1 MGELANFGRELNE
14 LITKPQTGIGKIVQD
29 WTEET
34 ILLLKEEAPR
44 GSGALANSFQPEY
57 KLEEG
62 LMEVKFYA
70 NAYWDFINSGVDGTE
85 RGGQARK
92 NSEGVTYS
100 FKNEFVSR
108 SFINQLTGAQGLG
121 WIASKGLTA
130 EDGDYVSLAFAI
142 SKALKKKGIKA
153 NQYMERVF
161 SEERLQELE
170 DRILDFIQNKI

>member
-1 MGELANFGRELNE
+1 MGVLSEFGKELNE
-14 LITKPQTGIGKIVQD
+14 IITEPATGIGKIVQE

-34 ILLLKEEAPR
+34 IQLLKEEAPK
-44 GSGALANSFQPEY
+44 GSGALANSFEPQYLFEQ
-57 KLEEG
+57 G
-62 LMEVKFYA
+62 LIEVKFYS

-85 RGGQARK
+85 RSGQAK
-92 NSEGVTYS
+92 TNSEGSMYS
-100 FKNEFVSR
+100 FKNEFVST

-121 WIASKGLTA
+121 WIASKGLTTD
-130 EDGDYVSLAFAI
+130 DGDYVSLAFAI

-170 DRILDFIQNKI
+170 ERILDFIQSKI